1 MTAGQQLRVG
11 FCGEWYDADPQGE
24 FVIGREGDLAVD
36 DNPYLHRRFLTL
48 VFQQDLWWLVNVGT
62 QLSATVADTAGA
74 VQAWLAPGGRV
85 PLVFAHTTVLF
96 TAGPTTYEI
105 EIACDDPTFTPN
117 QDGSGRGIGETTIGP
132 VTLTPSQ
139 KQLIV
144 ALAEPLLRREG
155 TSISAIP
162 SSKEAAARLGWE
174 LTRFNRKLDNVCDK
188 FDRRGVRGL
197 RGGPGQLASNRRA
210 RLVEHAVT
218 ARVVTAADLDLLDA
232 PTGQAPA

>member
-1 MTAGQQLRVG
+1 MHQVRIG
-11 FCGEWYDADPQGE
+11 FCGEWYTADPDGE

-36 DNPYLHRRFLTL
+36 DNPYLHRRFLT
-48 VFQQDLWWLVNVGT
+48 VVRQGELWWLINVGT
-62 QLSATVADTAGA
+62 QLSATISDHAG
-74 VQAWLAPGGRV
+74 VLQAWLAPGGRV
-85 PLVFAHTTVLF
+85 PLVFAATTVLF

-105 EIACDDPTFTPN
+105 EIACEDPTFMLTE
-117 QDGSGRGIGETTIGP
+117 DLGSGGIGETTIGP
-132 VTLTPSQ
+132 VALTPSQ
-139 KQLIV
+139 KRLIV

-155 TSISAIP
+155 TSTSAIP

>member
-1 MTAGQQLRVG
+1 MHQVRIG
-11 FCGEWYDADPQGE
+11 FCGEWYTADPDGE
-24 FVIGREGDLAVD
+24 FVIGREGDLSVD
-36 DNPYLHRRFLTL
+36 DNPYLHRRFLT
-48 VFQQDLWWLVNVGT
+48 VVRQGELWWLINVGT
-62 QLSATVADTAGA
+62 QLSATISDHAG
-74 VQAWLAPGGRV
+74 VLQAWLAPGGRV
-85 PLVFAHTTVLF
+85 PLVFAATTVLF

-105 EIACDDPTFTPN
+105 EISCEDPTFTLN
-117 QDGSGRGIGETTIGP
+117 EGLSSSGIGETTIGP

-218 ARVVTAADLDLLDA
+218 ARVVTTADLVLLDPPGDEA
-232 PTGQAPA
+232 